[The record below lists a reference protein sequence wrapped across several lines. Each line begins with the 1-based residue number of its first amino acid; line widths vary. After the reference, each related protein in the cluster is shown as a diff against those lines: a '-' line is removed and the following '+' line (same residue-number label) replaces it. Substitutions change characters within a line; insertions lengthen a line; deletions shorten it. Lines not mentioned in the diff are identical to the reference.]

1 MVKKDT
7 AVRSKGSVLLVNTL
21 NKYRILNN
29 GIIPKKKASTP
40 LDFLIF

>member
-1 MVKKDT
+1 MVGKDT

-21 NKYRILNN
+21 NKYKVLNK
-29 GIIPKKKASTP
+29 GTIPKKKASTP